1 MNNVMTYIVDTH
13 AIVWFLEGDT
23 RLSKAA
29 YNALSDINA
38 QLVVPTMVLV
48 EITFL
53 YAKHRITISLAEV
66 LTYITSAENC
76 VIYPLDETVVDHIP
90 TSLDIHDAIIVATA
104 LIFRDVLEENTA
116 VITKDGKIGTSGL
129 VNVIW

>member
-1 MNNVMTYIVDTH
+1 MTYVVDTH
-13 AIVWFLEGDT
+13 ALVWFLEGDT

-29 YNALSDINA
+29 YNAFSDINA
-38 QLVVPTMVLV
+38 QLVIPTMVLV

-53 YAKHRITISLAEV
+53 YAKHRITINLAEV

-76 VIYPLDETVVDHIP
+76 VIYPLDETVVDYIP

-104 LIFRDVLEENTA
+104 IIFRDVLKENTA
-116 VITKDGKIGTSGL
+116 IITKDGKIRTSGL
-129 VNVIW
+129 VDEIW

>member
-1 MNNVMTYIVDTH
+1 MIYVVDTH
-13 AIVWFLEGDT
+13 AIVWFLEGDA

-29 YNALSDINA
+29 YNALINIDA
-38 QLVVPTMVLV
+38 QLVIPTIVLA

-53 YAKHRITISLAEV
+53 YAKHRVTIGLAEV
-66 LTYITSAENC
+66 IAYITSAENC
-76 VIYPLDETVVDHIP
+76 VIYPLDETVIDHIP

-104 LIFRDVLEENTA
+104 LVFRDVLEENTA